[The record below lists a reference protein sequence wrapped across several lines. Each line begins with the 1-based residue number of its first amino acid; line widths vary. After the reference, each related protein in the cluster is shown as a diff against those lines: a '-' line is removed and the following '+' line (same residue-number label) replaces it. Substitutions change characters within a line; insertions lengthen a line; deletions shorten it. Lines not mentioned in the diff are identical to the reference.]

1 MKNLTDREKANAVEE
16 VRFLASVRHKNV
28 IGYKESFF
36 DEKSSSLCIVMEF
49 ADDADLYQMVKTRA
63 QSNAYF
69 QEDFVWKVFIQIVE
83 GLATLHELSILH

>member
-49 ADDADLYQMVKTRA
+49 ADDADLY
-63 QSNAYF
+63 
-69 QEDFVWKVFIQIVE
+69 
-83 GLATLHELSILH
+83 